1 MFTTYVPHW
10 DRMGISASGLC
21 VAHCLMLPVS
31 VIFLPGLGLG
41 FLAQEITHQILALLL
56 MGAGICAFIPGYRR
70 HGRLWVLAVALLS
83 WVILAFAAFAAGEMV
98 GELWE
103 TLFTLSASA
112 MLIGAHLKNLS
123 LCRLCALCE
132 AQKACVRS

>member
-1 MFTTYVPHW
+1 
-10 DRMGISASGLC
+10 MGISASSLC
-21 VAHCLMLPVS
+21 VAHCLMLPLS

-56 MGAGICAFIPGYRR
+56 MRTGVCAFIPGYRR

-83 WVILAFAAFAAGEMV
+83 WAILAFAAFAAGEMV

-123 LCRLCALCE
+123 FCRLYELCE
-132 AQKACVRS
+132 AQKVCARS